1 MILLVGKPT
10 LINNYSGG
18 KKMKMC
24 NNCGSHQADNAKFCS
39 NCGSKIKASNVS
51 ASKAIGS
58 NNIKSSETQ
67 IKGNQV
73 NPKSDNLIDQ
83 SSTYGVR
90 RLNEVGLD
98 FADERPKY
106 SWIISIFRY
115 FIGSS
120 FIVYGFINLS
130 NQSGIMYIL
139 LGISIFPI
147 LYEILKGKSKDDE
160 IKNVTINFFSVL
172 LPIFILFIVINLSNV
187 PGEELET
194 IEIYGIKNEIAVGES
209 IDVWTKTN
217 IESYDTSLL
226 LWSSSNDKVA
236 KVENGNI
243 TGLSE
248 GLTTITVASEEGVKQ
263 EFEIVVKVLPVEQIR
278 IFGMNNVY
286 IGSELKLSAT
296 ITPVYAIDKVLEWQ
310 SSNPKIATVDQQ
322 GNIKTLSQG
331 KVSIFATTS
340 NGVTSTHILNV
351 HKVVDSIA
359 VSKTEMVLKV
369 GTSSTLTL
377 AILPNES
384 RDAFA
389 EWRTSNPKVATV
401 ENGKVTAVGPGKAII
416 TASAGMKTTRTSI
429 TVKEKSPI
437 SIVNISYTKDSSGG
451 IQWNL
456 KFRNNTKKTINYIT
470 LLWDNYN
477 AVGDL
482 IYDEKTGKE
491 YTRSK
496 FTGPLKAGE
505 TSGVN
510 RNTTLFYNPTFKSV
524 VIKEIIIEY
533 SDGTVDTFKTDQLT
547 LFYDIFVDR

>member
-1 MILLVGKPT
+1 
-10 LINNYSGG
+10 
-18 KKMKMC
+18 MKIC
-24 NNCGSHQADNAKFCS
+24 NNCGSHQADNAKYCS
-39 NCGSKIKASNVS
+39 NCGSKIEASNAS
-51 ASKAIGS
+51 AIKVIDS
-58 NNIKSSETQ
+58 NKVRSSESQ
-67 IKGNQV
+67 MKGNQV
-73 NPKSDNLIDQ
+73 NSKSNNLKDE
-83 SSTYGVR
+83 SSTYSFR
-90 RLNEVGLD
+90 HLNEAVLD

-106 SWIISIFRY
+106 LWVVSIFRY
-115 FIGSS
+115 FIGI
-120 FIVYGFINLS
+120 FFVVYGFLNLS
-130 NQSGIMYIL
+130 NQSGIMYIF

-147 LYEILKGKSKDDE
+147 LYEIIKGKSKDDE
-160 IKNVTINFFSVL
+160 IKNVTTNFFSVL
-172 LPIFILFIVINLSNV
+172 LPIFLLFIAINLSNV
-187 PGEELET
+187 TGEKLET
-194 IEIYGIKNEIAVGES
+194 IELYGIKNEIAVGES
-209 IDVWTKTN
+209 IGVWTKTN

-248 GLTTITVASEEGVKQ
+248 GLTTITVESEEGVKQ
-263 EFEIVVKVLPVEQIR
+263 EFEIVVKILPVEQIR

-286 IGSELKLSAT
+286 IGSEQKLNAT

-331 KVSIFATTS
+331 KVSIFATAS

-359 VSKTEMVLKV
+359 VSKTDLVLKV

-384 RDAFA
+384 SDAFA
-389 EWRTSNPKVATV
+389 EWRTSNPNVATV

-451 IQWNL
+451 IQWSL

-510 RNTTLFYNPTFKSV
+510 KNTTLFYNSTFRSV

-533 SDGTVDTFKTDQLT
+533 SDGTVDTFKTDQLA

>member
-1 MILLVGKPT
+1 MILCVGKST
-10 LINNYSGG
+10 LINNISGG
-18 KKMKMC
+18 TKMKMC

-39 NCGSKIKASNVS
+39 NCGSKIEAPNVS
-51 ASKAIGS
+51 SSKAIDS
-58 NNIKSSETQ
+58 NSIKSTETLL
-67 IKGNQV
+67 KGDQV
-73 NPKSDNLIDQ
+73 YPKSSNLKNQ
-83 SSTYGVR
+83 SRTFGIR
-90 RLNEVGLD
+90 HPNEVGLD
-98 FADERPKY
+98 FVDERPKY
-106 SWIISIFRY
+106 LWIISILRY
-115 FIGSS
+115 FIGS
-120 FIVYGFINLS
+120 FFVVFGFLNLS

-147 LYEILKGKSKDDE
+147 LFEILKGKSKEDD

-172 LPIFILFIVINLSNV
+172 LPIFILFIAINLSNV
-187 PGEELET
+187 PGEKLET
-194 IEIYGIKNEIAVGES
+194 IEIYGVKNEIAVGQS
-209 IDVWTKTN
+209 LDVWTKTN

-248 GLTTITVASEEGVKQ
+248 GLTTITVESEEGVKQ

-286 IGSELKLSAT
+286 IGSEQKLNAT

-331 KVSIFATTS
+331 KVSIFATAS

-359 VSKTEMVLKV
+359 VSKTDLVLKV

-451 IQWNL
+451 IQWSL

-510 RNTTLFYNPTFKSV
+510 KNTTLFYNPTFKSV

-533 SDGTVDTFKTDQLT
+533 SDGTVDTFKTDQLA
-547 LFYDIFVDR
+547 LFYDIFVNR